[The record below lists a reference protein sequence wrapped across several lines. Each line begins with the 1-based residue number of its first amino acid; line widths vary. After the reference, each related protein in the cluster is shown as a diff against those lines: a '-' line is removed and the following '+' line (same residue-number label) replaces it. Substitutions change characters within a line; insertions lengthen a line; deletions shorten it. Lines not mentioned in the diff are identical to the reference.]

1 MLSPFLYLRFKHVL
15 QVLIFGLALMQS
27 GCASLTAS
35 DKEALRIQVYKTAVV
50 NSCNQPQ
57 AEFNTFAKGRWS
69 GAGKGFLMGL
79 GVLVVSPLIGSTYIG
94 PVGVI
99 AGAAVGTV
107 VFPFMPIWG
116 AIKAVP
122 AEEAKKID
130 DSFYQELVKANPQ
143 EALACSILDLSKKM
157 DGYHLD
163 GVPKEISVSNQA
175 DQDYTAADFPGFDSV
190 LEITVDSLG
199 FKGGEGSNPEIAL
212 FMMAKARLIKLDDQ
226 KLLYEGD
233 FTYQSAYYHW
243 DEWAN
248 NDSLL
253 ISIKFID
260 AYQNLA
266 EQIMTETFLV
276 YEFPE
281 NFWSDTDSCILK
293 PFYPKLDISNC
304 YAPLLFPYFQLC
316 ESELNYEPV
325 STTKPTFQWQ
335 ALSEHQNLQGE
346 NADTLK
352 RFSDISYDL
361 RIWEVTNDQPGS
373 IVYERQRLLRS
384 HHTIEVPLKPET
396 PYFWSVRAT
405 FKVNGQRRVSRWSS
419 SRIPSTHQ
427 NTCEQSRINDSNY
440 FRFVTP

>member
-1 MLSPFLYLRFKHVL
+1 MLFPFLYFRLKHAFSVL
-15 QVLIFGLALMQS
+15 VFCSVLVQS
-27 GCASLTAS
+27 GCALLTAG
-35 DKEALRIQVYKTAVV
+35 DKESLRIPVYRTAVV

-57 AEFNTFAKGRWS
+57 AEFDTFAKGRWS
-69 GAGKGFLMGL
+69 GAGKGFLIGLGGLVVWPIVGGSMGL
-79 GVLVVSPLIGSTYIG
+79 GGTV
-94 PVGVI
+94 
-99 AGAAVGTV
+99 AGAAVGAV
-107 VFPFMPIWG
+107 AFPFMPIWG

-130 DSFYQELVKANPQ
+130 DSLYHELAKENPQ
-143 EALACSILDLSKKM
+143 DALACSILDLSKKM
-157 DGYHLD
+157 DGYHLE
-163 GVPKEISVSNQA
+163 GVPKEITVSHQA

-190 LEITVDSLG
+190 LEITLDSLG

-212 FMMAKARLIKLDDQ
+212 FMTAKARLIKLEGQ
-226 KLLYEGD
+226 RSPYEGN
-233 FTYQSAYYHW
+233 FNYQSAYYHW
-243 DEWAN
+243 DEWAS

-266 EQIMTETFLV
+266 EQILTESVLV

-281 NFWSDTDSCILK
+281 KFWSDTDYCILK
-293 PFYPKLDISNC
+293 PFYPKLDISKC
-304 YAPLLFPYFQLC
+304 YTPFFFPFFQLC
-316 ESELNYEPV
+316 ESELNYVLV
-325 STTKPTFQWQ
+325 SSTKPTFQWQ

-396 PYFWSVRAT
+396 PYFWSVRAS
-405 FKVNGQRRVSRWSS
+405 FNVNGQRRVSRWSS
-419 SRIPSTHQ
+419 FRIPSKPQ